1 MEKQLKPGSVIR
13 FQRKN
18 GELVIGE
25 VQTVEKENCKVIWN
39 QAGLF
44 GKIRN
49 FKRTVQ
55 WKEINQVL
63 QYKSKDGFCHIK
75 KLLIVGFFSVII
87 ISIGFHYIFRKVI
100 LLFTIYKD

>member
-63 QYKSKDGFCHIK
+63 QYKSKDGFSHIK
-75 KLLIVGFFSVII
+75 KRRFFFSYNNLNRISLYFPKGNII
-87 ISIGFHYIFRKVI
+87 IYY
-100 LLFTIYKD
+100 L